1 MMNGIHDL
9 GGMHGLGKI
18 DHRLEEP
25 VYAEVWE
32 GRVHTM
38 YLVLSA
44 MGHLNL
50 HEFRHG
56 MERMNAAHYLS
67 SSYYE
72 HWLDS
77 LERILG
83 EKGLV
88 SAIELEGRVAQLRGQ
103 VA

>member
-1 MMNGIHDL
+1 MNGIHDL

-18 DHRLEEP
+18 AYKSEEP
-25 VYAEVWE
+25 VFAAEWE
-32 GRVHTM
+32 GRVLAM
-38 YLVLSA
+38 FLALFA
-44 MGHLNL
+44 MGRLNL

-77 LERILG
+77 LERNLD

-88 SAIELEGRVAQLRGQ
+88 STADLEAKLAQLKEK
-103 VA
+103 AA

>member
-1 MMNGIHDL
+1 MNGIHDL

-18 DHRLEEP
+18 AYLPEEP
-25 VYAEVWE
+25 VFLSEWE
-32 GRVHTM
+32 GRVHAM
-38 YLVLSA
+38 FLALFA

-77 LERILG
+77 LERNLD
-83 EKGLV
+83 EKGKV
-88 SAIELEGRVAQLRGQ
+88 SNAEIEARIALLKEKVS
-103 VA
+103 